1 MSRRLLRVVVVSLLG
16 FLAIVSFARRA
27 RAEPWFGWG
36 DGRIEER
43 YADGDL
49 DTEDLVAMR
58 LGRGHVGA
66 SDLRGRSWLTLKG
79 FYAEKPGGLR
89 EVGAIVVLG
98 IALDKIAAGPV
109 HRTRDRVP
117 FSDATGPPTLA
128 PTPAPPG
135 ASVGA
140 SAPPR
145 PFLTPQAAR
154 ACVTAAW
161 RASGLG
167 VDDARIDAI
176 VSRAHL
182 SALLPET
189 RLRAMR
195 VFDQSARVV
204 DTPAVDQQR
213 FYDAS
218 AANLWLEARLTWR
231 LDRLLY
237 ADDEPTLERVRIE
250 RQDARSRV
258 SARVL
263 EALFL
268 WQRASIDVQ
277 GAREGT
283 REHLEAALR
292 ALEAELALD
301 VLTAGWFAAW
311 RAGLSAPAATAA
323 APGRSP

>member
-1 MSRRLLRVVVVSLLG
+1 MIRRPSFAFAVSLLAV
-16 FLAIVSFARRA
+16 LAALSFTRRA

-36 DGRIEER
+36 DGRVEER
-43 YADGDL
+43 YADGDI
-49 DTEDLVAMR
+49 DTEDLVALS
-58 LGRGHVGA
+58 LGRNHIGGG
-66 SDLRGRSWLTLKG
+66 DLRGRSWLTLKG
-79 FYAEKPGGLR
+79 FYAQRPSGLR

-98 IALDKIAAGPV
+98 LALDRVAAGPG
-109 HRTRDRVP
+109 HRTLERVA
-117 FSDATGPPTLA
+117 FADGAAPPTVA
-128 PTPAPPG
+128 PSPPTPSPPAG
-135 ASVGA
+135 STVTIA
-140 SAPPR
+140 PR
-145 PFLTPQAAR
+145 PFVTPQAAR
-154 ACVTAAW
+154 ACVAAAW

-167 VDDARIDAI
+167 VDDARIDTI

-195 VFDQSARVV
+195 VMDSSARVV
-204 DTPAVDQQR
+204 DTTTTDQQR

-263 EALFL
+263 DALFL
-268 WQRASIDVQ
+268 WQRAAIDVL
-277 GAREGT
+277 ATTDGT
-283 REHLEAALR
+283 REHLEAELR
-292 ALEAELALD
+292 AMEAETTLD

-311 RAGLSAPAATAA
+311 RTAQSAPPRARAVK
-323 APGRSP
+323 P